1 MVLWRSGSRRR
12 IMHHT
17 SIGSVEGGV
26 ADTAGR
32 KFTSFKIGVANHPQ
46 WRRLGTV
53 QWTVGICAATIDVFD
68 DAICHLWS
76 GQGGA
81 GQQNLITRENIVGGS
96 GGCYRWPHWHTGRSR
111 QCSYAERYEN
121 AEGAAQE
128 VSIDIRRCCSIF
140 VTTHFLLVCIVEWF
154 DDHMAFVSACH
165 CPKYGWQNIQFSYVT
180 RHNALQSSWLCFLFF
195 YCSAII

>member
-17 SIGSVEGGV
+17 SIGSVEGCV

-76 GQGGA
+76 GQGG
-81 GQQNLITRENIVGGS
+81 VGVTKS
-96 GGCYRWPHWHTGRSR
+96 HYPWKYRWRQRRVLSGASLAHRPISSMFVCRTIWKCRRSCAGSEYR
-111 QCSYAERYEN
+111 HSTLLF
-121 AEGAAQE
+121 
-128 VSIDIRRCCSIF
+128 DIRDHAFFISMHSRMVWRSYG
-140 VTTHFLLVCIVEWF
+140 VC
-154 DDHMAFVSACH
+154 VSM
-165 CPKYGWQNIQFSYVT
+165 PLSEI
-180 RHNALQSSWLCFLFF
+180 WLTKHTV
-195 YCSAII
+195 